1 MNNIVN
7 PVLPGYHPD
16 PSILRVDDDY
26 YIAVSTFEWFPG
38 VQIYHSK
45 DMVNWRL
52 LTYPLTRPSQLDM
65 IGNINSGGVWAPCLS
80 YSDGLFYLIY
90 TDVKSR
96 RGAFKDTH
104 NYLVTAENITGP
116 WSEPVYLN
124 SSGFDPSLF
133 HEEDG
138 SKWLLNMIWDH
149 RKGTNSFAGI
159 ALQEYSVEEQ
169 KLVGPIKNIFRGSE
183 LGATEA
189 PHVYKKDGYYYLM
202 TAEGGTSYDHA
213 ITVARSESLQG
224 PYTVDPDNPI
234 LTSDKAN
241 KNLLQ
246 KAGHG
251 SLVET
256 QNGEWYIAHLCAR
269 PVKDD
274 KCILGRET
282 ALQKCYWTEDNW
294 LRVEGGPDPQWTVP
308 APDLESVPFEEE
320 NNHDDFEDKEWK
332 KYWNSLRRPFTEDWV
347 SLQERKGHLR
357 LKGGESM
364 NSLHHQ
370 SLVARRLESFHVEME
385 TAIDY
390 QPEDFQQMAGLI
402 VYYDTDDYVYL
413 RITNHEDYGTCL
425 GIIQTKYGQYDEL
438 LEKDIPLPVSSYYYL
453 KAEIH
458 NELLQFYYS
467 LDAEEWIKI
476 GTQIDIS
483 HLSDDAAELNSLRFT
498 GTFVGMC
505 VQDLSGRKLPADF
518 NYFTYR
524 ELNN

>member
-1 MNNIVN
+1 MQIIN
-7 PVLPGYHPD
+7 PILPGYHPD

-38 VQIYHSK
+38 VQIYQSRDLMHW
-45 DMVNWRL
+45 NL
-52 LTYPLTRPSQLDM
+52 LTYPLSRSSQLDL

-96 RGAFKDTH
+96 SGAFKDTH

-116 WSEPVYLN
+116 WSEPIYLN

-138 SKWLLNMIWDH
+138 TKWLVNMIWDH

-159 ALQEYSVEEQ
+159 ALQEYSESEQ
-169 KLVGPIKNIFRGSE
+169 KLVGPIKNIFKGTE

-189 PHVYKKDGYYYLM
+189 PHIYKKDGYYFLM

-213 ITVARSESLQG
+213 ITMARAESLSG
-224 PYTVDPDNPI
+224 PYYTDPQNPI
-234 LTSDKAN
+234 LTSDQTN
-241 KNLLQ
+241 KQQLQ

-269 PVKDD
+269 PVKGNR
-274 KCILGRET
+274 CILGRET

-294 LRVEGGPDPQWTVP
+294 LRVEGGQFPKFTLP
-308 APDLESVPFEEE
+308 APDLKPFPIESES
-320 NNHDDFEDKEWK
+320 NLDDFDDVHLK
-332 KYWNSLRRPFTEDWV
+332 KYWNSLRRPFTGDWV
-347 SLQERKGHLR
+347 SLTERAGHLR

-364 NSLHHQ
+364 SSLHRQ
-370 SLVARRLESFHVEME
+370 SLLARRLESFHTEIE

-390 QPEDFQQMAGLI
+390 QPENFQQMAGLI
-402 VYYDTDDYVYL
+402 IYYDTDDYVYL
-413 RITNHEDYGTCL
+413 RITDHETQGKCL
-425 GIIQTKYGQYDEL
+425 GIIQTKFGKYDEL
-438 LEKDIPLPVSSYYYL
+438 LPVDIALPDLPYYYL

-458 NELLQFYYS
+458 REWLTFYYS
-467 LDAEEWIKI
+467 LNRETWESAGGE
-476 GTQIDIS
+476 IDIS
-483 HLSDDAAELNSLRFT
+483 HLADDAAELNSLRFT
-498 GTFVGMC
+498 GTFVGIC
-505 VQDLSGRKLPADF
+505 VQDLSGSKEHADF
-518 NYFTYR
+518 SYFHYKH
-524 ELNN
+524 LDS